1 MHLWNCNQIISWPF
15 VKLQI
20 GLFEELIFKWFLQS
34 LNDGLTLLSVLGFW
48 VGFFGVFLGFFKS
61 RWRKKNLLLH
71 NHYHKSSVS
80 TLMLNKSSVT
90 NGLQNCKFNNELSLN
105 LYVGLSLKWA

>member
-34 LNDGLTLLSVLGFW
+34 LNDGLTLLSVLGFCF
-48 VGFFGVFLGFFKS
+48 VFFFNLDG
-61 RWRKKNLLLH
+61 RKKTLLLH

-90 NGLQNCKFNNELSLN
+90 KGLQNCKFNNELSLN